1 MIFRKIALERLSSPE
16 QLDQLLQVTRPTGWL
31 ALAAFGAMIVAA
43 FGWGLYGSIPTE
55 ATGEGILLRRGGV
68 AAVVAAGS
76 GQVEALAVGTGQLIE
91 KGQVVARLRQDSLVR
106 QIRDARTKQADLMR
120 AYGEL
125 QRSAAEQKRLR
136 RRDIEQERSKLE
148 ASIATLGKD
157 IELARDRIA
166 AQEKLLK
173 EGLITQQTLLG
184 SKQDLNGKRDQ
195 LASQRLQ
202 LDGLALKRLE
212 ADQQLDQQ
220 LTARQ
225 GEIRDL
231 DLQLREL
238 AAKLAENV
246 AVVAPFAGRV
256 LELMVDRGDVVSPGS
271 PIVSVELT
279 SQELMAVL
287 FVPASEGKRVQPG
300 MAARISPST
309 VKKEEFGSILGRV
322 KWVAAFPSS
331 ARGMLRLLGNDALV
345 GKLMSE
351 GPPIQVDVA
360 LTFDPGTPTG
370 FKWSSSRGPAG
381 RISSGTLASGTVV
394 VKQEHPIGL
403 LLPSLRQKLGV

>member
-1 MIFRKIALERLSSPE
+1 MIFRKVALERLSSPE

-31 ALAAFGAMIVAA
+31 SLAAFAAIIFAA
-43 FGWGLYGSIPTE
+43 FGWAFYGSIPTE
-55 ATGEGILLRRGGV
+55 AAGEGILIRRGGV

-76 GQVEALAVGTGQLIE
+76 GQVESVAVAPGQLIA
-91 KGQVVARLRQDSLVR
+91 KGQVVARLRQELLLR
-106 QIRDARTKQADLMR
+106 QIRDARVKQADLAR
-120 AYGEL
+120 TYGEL
-125 QRSAAEQKRLR
+125 RRSAEEQKRLR
-136 RRDIEQERSKLE
+136 QRDLEQERSKLA
-148 ASIATLGKD
+148 ASIATLEKD
-157 IELARDRIA
+157 LELGRERIA

-173 EGLITQQTLLG
+173 EGLITQQTLLAT
-184 SKQDLNGKRDQ
+184 KQDLNAKRDQ
-195 LASQRLQ
+195 LASQHLEV
-202 LDGLALKRLE
+202 DGLDLKRLE

-220 LTARQ
+220 LTSRQ

-238 AAKLAENV
+238 DAKLKEDV
-246 AVVAPFAGRV
+246 AVVSPFTGRV

-300 MAARISPST
+300 MAVRISPST

-322 KWVAAFPSS
+322 KWAAAFPSS
-331 ARGMLRLLGNDALV
+331 ARGMVRLLGNEALV
-345 GKLMSE
+345 AKLMAE

-360 LTFDPGTPTG
+360 LLPDASTPTG
-370 FKWSSSRGPAG
+370 FKWSSSRGPGG

-403 LLPSLRQKLGV
+403 MLPTLRRKLGV

>member
-1 MIFRKIALERLSSPE
+1 MIFRKVALERLSSPE

-31 ALAAFGAMIVAA
+31 SLAAFAAIIFAA
-43 FGWGLYGSIPTE
+43 FGWAFYGSIPTE
-55 ATGEGILLRRGGV
+55 AAGEGILIRRGGV

-76 GQVEALAVGTGQLIE
+76 GQVESVAVAPGQLIA
-91 KGQVVARLRQDSLVR
+91 KGQVVARLRQELLLR
-106 QIRDARTKQADLMR
+106 QIRDARVKQADLAR
-120 AYGEL
+120 TYGEL
-125 QRSAAEQKRLR
+125 RRSAEEQKRLR
-136 RRDIEQERSKLE
+136 QRDLEQERSKLA
-148 ASIATLGKD
+148 ASIATLEKD
-157 IELARDRIA
+157 LELGRERIA

-173 EGLITQQTLLG
+173 EGLITQQTLLAT
-184 SKQDLNGKRDQ
+184 KQDLNAKRDQ
-195 LASQRLQ
+195 LASQHLEV
-202 LDGLALKRLE
+202 DGLDLKRLE

-220 LTARQ
+220 LTSRQ

-238 AAKLAENV
+238 DAKLKEDV
-246 AVVAPFAGRV
+246 AVASPFTGRV

-300 MAARISPST
+300 MAVRISPST

-322 KWVAAFPSS
+322 KWAAAFPSS
-331 ARGMLRLLGNDALV
+331 ARGMVRLLGNEALV
-345 GKLMSE
+345 AKLMAE

-360 LTFDPGTPTG
+360 LLPDASTPTG
-370 FKWSSSRGPAG
+370 FKWSSSRGPGG

-403 LLPSLRQKLGV
+403 MLPTLRRKLGV